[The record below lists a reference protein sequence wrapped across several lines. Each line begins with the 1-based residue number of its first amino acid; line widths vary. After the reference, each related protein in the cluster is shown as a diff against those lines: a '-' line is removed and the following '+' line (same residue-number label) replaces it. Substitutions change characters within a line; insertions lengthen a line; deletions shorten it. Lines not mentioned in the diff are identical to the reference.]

1 MRCSKERLTGS
12 TLQCKVSAI
21 LNDPMQ
27 DLNKALDDIQS
38 IRRQVARST
47 EFRGYGPA
55 TLAGTAAM
63 ALVAA
68 ALQKSVLPDPAHQL
82 AQYLILWLTTAALAS
97 SLAGAQMYTRSRRL
111 HSNISN
117 EMIQM
122 AVEQFLPSVGASL
135 LLTFVLFRYVPE
147 NMWML
152 PGIWQIV
159 FSLGIFAS
167 CRFLPRPML
176 AAGAWYLLTGLACI
190 ALGDS
195 RALSPWA
202 MGIPY
207 AIGQSLAA
215 SVLYFAP
222 QEVGDEA

>member
-1 MRCSKERLTGS
+1 
-12 TLQCKVSAI
+12 
-21 LNDPMQ
+21 MQ
-27 DLNKALDDIQS
+27 DLHKALGDIES

-55 TLAGTAAM
+55 TVAGTALM
-63 ALVAA
+63 AVGAA
-68 ALQKSVLPDPAHQL
+68 ALQNRWLPDPANHVG
-82 AQYLILWLTTAALAS
+82 QYLVLWLATAALAAS
-97 SLAGAQMYTRSRRL
+97 MAGAQMYTRSRRL
-111 HSNISN
+111 HSGMSD

-135 LLTFVLFRYVPE
+135 LLTFVLFRYVPSSV
-147 NMWML
+147 WML

-167 CRFLPRPML
+167 CRFLPRAML
-176 AAGAWYLLTGLACI
+176 AAGAWYLLTGLVCI
-190 ALGDS
+190 ALGDN

-207 AIGQSLAA
+207 AAGQLLVAG
-215 SVLYFAP
+215 VLYFAA
-222 QEVGDEA
+222 QEAGDES

>member
-1 MRCSKERLTGS
+1 
-12 TLQCKVSAI
+12 
-21 LNDPMQ
+21 MQ
-27 DLNKALDDIQS
+27 DLHKALGDIES

-55 TLAGTAAM
+55 TVAGTALM
-63 ALVAA
+63 AVGAA
-68 ALQKSVLPDPAHQL
+68 ALQNRWLPDPANHVG
-82 AQYLILWLTTAALAS
+82 QYLVLWLATAAVAAS
-97 SLAGAQMYTRSRRL
+97 MAGAQMYTRSRRL
-111 HSNISN
+111 HSGMSD

-135 LLTFVLFRYVPE
+135 LLTFVLFRYVPSSV
-147 NMWML
+147 WML
-152 PGIWQIV
+152 PGLWQIV

-167 CRFLPRPML
+167 CLFLQRAML
-176 AAGAWYLLTGLACI
+176 AAGAWYLLTGLVCI

-207 AIGQSLAA
+207 AAGQLLVAG
-215 SVLYFAP
+215 VLYFAA
-222 QEVGDEA
+222 QEAGDES